1 MAVDTITHDDII
13 EEEPEDVDDLENDS
27 EAEQDEF
34 EFQEKIII
42 PSPKVSIDENDIPI
56 IVNNKVRTVDNAG
69 YFYQFLTQLFH
80 RVNQSSRNGLAVTAL
95 LIFFQASFEEK
106 ILQASPDVIEVQ
118 LLPCDICGRK
128 FNSSALERHIKVFFS
143 LSKC

>member
-34 EFQEKIII
+34 EYQEKIII

-56 IVNNKVRTVDNAG
+56 IVNNKVRTLNIKLTNVRG
-69 YFYQFLTQLFH
+69 YFL
-80 RVNQSSRNGLAVTAL
+80 
-95 LIFFQASFEEK
+95 
-106 ILQASPDVIEVQ
+106 
-118 LLPCDICGRK
+118 
-128 FNSSALERHIKVFFS
+128 SA
-143 LSKC
+143 

>member
-34 EFQEKIII
+34 EYQEKIII

-56 IVNNKVRTVDNAG
+56 IVNNKV
-69 YFYQFLTQLFH
+69 LTTSLY
-80 RVNQSSRNGLAVTAL
+80 RLTL
-95 LIFFQASFEEK
+95 LDIFISF
-106 ILQASPDVIEVQ
+106 
-118 LLPCDICGRK
+118 
-128 FNSSALERHIKVFFS
+128 
-143 LSKC
+143 

>member
-34 EFQEKIII
+34 EYQEKIII

-56 IVNNKVRTVDNAG
+56 IVNNKVEIRPNR
-69 YFYQFLTQLFH
+69 LTMLDIFISDSAF
-80 RVNQSSRNGLAVTAL
+80 QSHKSIVQEWRGSHSL
-95 LIFFQASFEEK
+95 LI
-106 ILQASPDVIEVQ
+106 ILLAGQ
-118 LLPCDICGRK
+118 
-128 FNSSALERHIKVFFS
+128 F
-143 LSKC
+143 

>member
-34 EFQEKIII
+34 EYQEKIII

-56 IVNNKVRTVDNAG
+56 IVNNKVRTTNLQVDFQS
-69 YFYQFLTQLFH
+69 YK
-80 RVNQSSRNGLAVTAL
+80 NQSSRKDFNFSFSESGLQ
-95 LIFFQASFEEK
+95 F
-106 ILQASPDVIEVQ
+106 
-118 LLPCDICGRK
+118 
-128 FNSSALERHIKVFFS
+128 
-143 LSKC
+143 

>member
-34 EFQEKIII
+34 EYQEKIII

-56 IVNNKVRTVDNAG
+56 IVNNK
-69 YFYQFLTQLFH
+69 
-80 RVNQSSRNGLAVTAL
+80 
-95 LIFFQASFEEK
+95 ASFEEK

-128 FNSSALERHIKVFFS
+128 FNPSALERHIKVFFS
-143 LSKC
+143 QN

>member
-13 EEEPEDVDDLENDS
+13 EEEPEDIYDLENDS

-56 IVNNKVRTVDNAG
+56 IVNNKV
-69 YFYQFLTQLFH
+69 LTTSLY
-80 RVNQSSRNGLAVTAL
+80 RLTL
-95 LIFFQASFEEK
+95 LDIFISF
-106 ILQASPDVIEVQ
+106 
-118 LLPCDICGRK
+118 
-128 FNSSALERHIKVFFS
+128 
-143 LSKC
+143 

>member
-13 EEEPEDVDDLENDS
+13 EEEPEDVYDLENDS

-34 EFQEKIII
+34 EYQEKIII

-56 IVNNKVRTVDNAG
+56 IVNNKE
-69 YFYQFLTQLFH
+69 
-80 RVNQSSRNGLAVTAL
+80 
-95 LIFFQASFEEK
+95 SFEEK

-128 FNSSALERHIKVFFS
+128 FNPSALERHIKVFFVKILNLCDS
-143 LSKC
+143 LWCKLEHNQIC

>member
-13 EEEPEDVDDLENDS
+13 EEEPEDVYDLENDS

-34 EFQEKIII
+34 EYQEKIII

-80 RVNQSSRNGLAVTAL
+80 RVNQSSRNGLAVTAFTD
-95 LIFFQASFEEK
+95 IFSGQF
-106 ILQASPDVIEVQ
+106 
-118 LLPCDICGRK
+118 
-128 FNSSALERHIKVFFS
+128 
-143 LSKC
+143 

>member
-1 MAVDTITHDDII
+1 MDTITHDDII

-69 YFYQFLTQLFH
+69 YFYQFLTQLFL
-80 RVNQSSRNGLAVTAL
+80 RVNQSSRNGGHNLT
-95 LIFFQASFEEK
+95 IT
-106 ILQASPDVIEVQ
+106 
-118 LLPCDICGRK
+118 
-128 FNSSALERHIKVFFS
+128 S
-143 LSKC
+143 LY